1 MPGSRSVLHL
11 TQWCMPCCSVPAP
24 EEAMGIF
31 DSFIV
36 RMRRGTG
43 GPGWMGTEW
52 GGQEQHGSPRVN
64 QVVAPIIAC
73 LERHRC
79 TQGVIHSNAVHCRRL
94 CAQTA
99 TLAAAAGF
107 APLPRVPSHR
117 TQWDPEMHPSATTPV
132 TALGVRS
139 TALPPLHHRASPLP
153 RPRPPVFSRFQRVTT
168 RAVLSLVH
176 F

>member
-1 MPGSRSVLHL
+1 MHIHKGCPSQPLVDELQALVKFLPTLKVRSTGLTRGGSPPVPHAHL
-11 TQWCMPCCSVPAP
+11 TH
-24 EEAMGIF
+24 
-31 DSFIV
+31 
-36 RMRRGTG
+36 
-43 GPGWMGTEW
+43 
-52 GGQEQHGSPRVN
+52 EQRVN
-64 QVVAPIIAC
+64 QVVAPILVR

-99 TLAAAAGF
+99 TLAAAAAGF